1 MYLAHKKIKAAN
13 LPLVP
18 EVPLP
23 EELFQLPSYKIVGL
37 IIDPGKLN
45 TIRSERLKSMGLAD
59 GASYA
64 ALDRIREE
72 LTYAREIMRKL
83 HCPVIDVSTKAIEET
98 ANRVMEIIE
107 RNRRLHG

>member
-1 MYLAHKKIKAAN
+1 
-13 LPLVP
+13 
-18 EVPLP
+18 
-23 EELFQLPSYKIVGL
+23 
-37 IIDPGKLN
+37 
-45 TIRSERLKSMGLAD
+45 
-59 GASYA
+59 
-64 ALDRIREE
+64 DRIQEE